1 IVENLGGDMA
11 NTTNI
16 NHMSIVITYGS
27 DNRSFSILHKSYEDS
42 DDEDDD
48 YIIEDED
55 EQIKEE
61 MTPPKVVTCEETGLK
76 GVVVVFK
83 HDWST
88 LGLWKTP
95 PSAFDHPCT
104 ICAQPFSTGGKHR
117 VWEWYQLSYSP
128 VDLLCTRLCSF
139 SEVYLAVTVT
149 KKMGV
154 EGSQDSR

>member
-1 IVENLGGDMA
+1 MA

-16 NHMSIVITYGS
+16 NH
-27 DNRSFSILHKSYEDS
+27 S
-42 DDEDDD
+42 DDEDDDYSYDD

-55 EQIKEE
+55 EHIKEE

-88 LGLWKTP
+88 LGLKKTP

-104 ICAQPFSTGGKHR
+104 ICDQPFSTGGNHR
-117 VWEWYQLSYSP
+117 V
-128 VDLLCTRLCSF
+128 
-139 SEVYLAVTVT
+139 
-149 KKMGV
+149 
-154 EGSQDSR
+154 